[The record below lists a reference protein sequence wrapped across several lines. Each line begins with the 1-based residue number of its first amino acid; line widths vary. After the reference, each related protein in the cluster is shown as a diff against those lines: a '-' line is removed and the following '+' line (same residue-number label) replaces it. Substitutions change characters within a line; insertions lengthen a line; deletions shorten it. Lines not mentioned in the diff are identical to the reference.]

1 MTASATDAPLASQ
14 GRRLAGAVLDISL
27 FVLRSLLPPPP
38 PISWGSTVMRR
49 SLLLGLALLLAAVL
63 FSQPTGPAAAQGVSI
78 PILVSNLEQTPSSVP
93 GNLASDRAQGFT
105 TGGHSAGYTLTS
117 VDFPFRNLSHATIFS
132 SGLTA
137 EIQTASGSVLATL
150 TNPAYVAT
158 TSERNYRFTAPGGSL
173 QLAANTTYYFVLDVH
188 QDIPAA
194 NADWRGTTSDG
205 EDATGQSDWTI
216 DDNSLLRSRTATDIA
231 SYGASTNSLR
241 IRLNGAEATANAV
254 GSYTVPHDWALKPSG
269 LNPGDEF
276 RLLIITADQTAVTA
290 TDIATYDAFV
300 QASAAG
306 SHAGGAHDA
315 IKPYSSLF
323 KVVGSTASVDARDH
337 VGASRFN
344 SSHKDVPIYWLNG
357 SRVAANTAG
366 FWSSTWES
374 FARTD
379 RRGAAGAEPT
389 FAQGDRPWTGTL
401 AAGTK
406 DPGYELGSANPR
418 RGKWKDTIADTG
430 PLDGTPRITFANT
443 NQEPVYGISPVFRVG
458 NPPGYSV
465 TVSWDDGTSTAPT
478 AIDEGLSSYNGG
490 PTIRLTFTLNQ
501 NAPAGGI
508 DLGRIVAG
516 NNLVNGELPSNPVAK
531 IPAGQQSVSYQI
543 TSTSDGID
551 TVGVRT
557 LSYAYPNDP
566 GFTLTPSDGALTLSI
581 LDGDPTGVELTTPPR
596 SFTVV
601 EGTVIKFRVTLER
614 PLSAGEEL
622 TVPLSVTGA
631 SDQVND
637 YGLALTSGAANT
649 GVSLN
654 TGAPAQPVLT
664 FSGARARTAELDFTL
679 KKDGTAES
687 GVETITV
694 GLETSSAI
702 RLGSGRSFT
711 VKVADA
717 LPWIQFRTCRDANCS
732 GTNTETSAGDPPPQL
747 TLHEGGAQVAVQ
759 WRLRDPLNRSFERK
773 TVQPLP
779 ANTWG
784 GHKEGSRRIGAGTVD
799 NDRLRCDEPTTGT
812 RNREVGVGNPLP
824 GHSDIDKRNYC
835 PFDTV
840 FVYPHT
846 KDRWQ
851 TVKLTAGEDGDA
863 FDHLTHLIF
872 DPRVAVSG
880 PGAPGYGEW
889 DDADF
894 NYQSVWLPV
903 KIVDDDQWDQD
914 VAISTDG
921 GTTWTTIAQG
931 GLSGAFPASLT
942 SGADHTFMMRLVG
955 INPAD
960 GAISSTPA
968 TGEERVYI
976 GTETDPVHQVLLFSS
991 ADATGATHTGAGDT
1005 DVFGM
1010 VLNHANPVTMTIRVP
1025 EGFYGDVRFK
1035 IESRKL
1041 YGRTDTAV
1049 QRSGG
1054 VRVGPFPFY
1063 REIISCV
1070 GCQRS
1075 AAADEPLPPPVV
1087 GEVGDLTA
1095 ANLSDGGIRISWPR
1109 VTGAEGYQVRYWSTT
1124 SPFPGV
1130 PAEEAYYGAVVRET
1144 SYDIG
1149 GLDPS
1154 TEYRAVVYY
1163 IDHGEVQ
1170 LSTASPALRFT
1181 TLASGAATQANPAS
1195 PTLERVPK
1203 ASVSANS
1210 PVIGEGEDAVF
1221 TVTLSP
1227 APAAPTPVKIAVR
1240 NHHIGGLAVET
1251 GQLGERTVTV
1261 PTGGSVTVTVPTYND
1276 NNPNPNAPL
1285 YVDVVS
1291 GDGYKVS
1298 LFESRAVVIIEND
1311 DAPVPVTTIAVKRVT
1326 GDTATVI
1333 WAPKPGDTSY
1343 QVGWYSLGSNPELN
1357 WDTTTGTEYRIT
1369 GLDPESA
1376 YQVVVIGQHGS
1387 SIGGTYSV
1395 QVTTLASGQ
1404 SQDFGV
1410 TVAQPPTDPEV
1421 SVTAGGDVTEGGD
1434 AVFTVTASPAPKADL
1449 RVAVS
1454 VSASGDYGA
1463 ATGRQ
1468 AVTIPTGGSA
1478 TLTVSTT
1485 DDDLNEADG
1494 SVTATVDDDHGYT
1507 VSSTQGS
1514 ATINVAD
1521 DDGPELSIAG
1531 GPGITE
1537 GGTASFTIS
1546 ADPVPAE
1553 PITVNVGVSQS
1564 GDFGATGAVKVQVS
1578 GATTTYTI
1586 TTIDDDADEGDGS
1599 VTATLED
1606 GSGYTV
1612 SSANG
1617 AATVDVSD
1625 NDDAPSG
1632 YTVDPDVVAAVREL
1646 ASQSEHGP
1654 QHVNRWQRVLVAFG
1668 ELDAAGVDGGA
1679 MTAAQAQDM
1688 ADTHSSPVW
1697 DDVVDEL
1704 TKLEAWRAAQGPD
1717 DDDNQPP
1724 PTPEVSISGGSGITE
1739 GGTASFTI
1747 TASPAPAS
1755 PLTVKVGVSEN
1766 GSFGASG
1773 AVTITVSGASTT
1785 YTISTTDDNVDE
1797 ADGSVT
1803 ATLQDGSGY
1812 TVSSSQGAA
1821 SVNVADNDV
1830 PELSI
1835 SGGSGIT
1842 EGGTAS
1848 FTITA
1853 SPAPASP
1860 LTVKVGV
1867 SENGSF
1873 GASGAVTITVSGAS
1887 TTYTISTTDDNVD
1900 EADGSVTATLQ
1911 DGTGYTVSSSNGAAT
1926 VNVADDDVPELS
1938 ISGGSGITEGGTASF
1953 TIMASPAPASP
1964 ITVKVGVSQNGDF
1977 GASGAA
1983 TITVSGATTTYTIA
1997 TTDDNADEAD
2007 GSVTATLKDG
2017 TGYTVSSTQGAAT
2030 VDVADDDDAPV
2041 VTPVLSIS
2049 GGSGITEGGTAS
2061 FTITASP
2068 APASPITV
2076 KVGVSENGDFGASG
2090 AATVTVSGAST
2101 TYTISTTDDNV
2112 DEADGSVTAT
2122 LKDGTGYTV
2131 SSSNGAATVSV
2142 ADDDDAPKPVV
2153 EISVSVEDASATEGE
2168 ELTFTVRLSE
2178 ASTEEIT
2185 VTWNTAT
2192 AWDEDNRAHGG
2203 ADYQEEFYSELV
2215 FAPGVTEMTGKVWLE
2230 EDAKAEEDEHF
2241 VVEVFLPGTI
2251 WPPDA
2256 VGTMT
2261 IIDDD

>member
-1 MTASATDAPLASQ
+1 M
-14 GRRLAGAVLDISL
+14 
-27 FVLRSLLPPPP
+27 
-38 PISWGSTVMRR
+38 
-49 SLLLGLALLLAAVL
+49 
-63 FSQPTGPAAAQGVSI
+63 
-78 PILVSNLEQTPSSVP
+78 
-93 GNLASDRAQGFT
+93 
-105 TGGHSAGYTLTS
+105 
-117 VDFPFRNLSHATIFS
+117 
-132 SGLTA
+132 
-137 EIQTASGSVLATL
+137 
-150 TNPAYVAT
+150 
-158 TSERNYRFTAPGGSL
+158 
-173 QLAANTTYYFVLDVH
+173 
-188 QDIPAA
+188 
-194 NADWRGTTSDG
+194 
-205 EDATGQSDWTI
+205 
-216 DDNSLLRSRTATDIA
+216 
-231 SYGASTNSLR
+231 
-241 IRLNGAEATANAV
+241 
-254 GSYTVPHDWALKPSG
+254 
-269 LNPGDEF
+269 
-276 RLLIITADQTAVTA
+276 
-290 TDIATYDAFV
+290 
-300 QASAAG
+300 
-306 SHAGGAHDA
+306 
-315 IKPYSSLF
+315 
-323 KVVGSTASVDARDH
+323 
-337 VGASRFN
+337 
-344 SSHKDVPIYWLNG
+344 
-357 SRVAANTAG
+357 
-366 FWSSTWES
+366 
-374 FARTD
+374 
-379 RRGAAGAEPT
+379 
-389 FAQGDRPWTGTL
+389 
-401 AAGTK
+401 
-406 DPGYELGSANPR
+406 
-418 RGKWKDTIADTG
+418 
-430 PLDGTPRITFANT
+430 
-443 NQEPVYGISPVFRVG
+443 
-458 NPPGYSV
+458 
-465 TVSWDDGTSTAPT
+465 
-478 AIDEGLSSYNGG
+478 
-490 PTIRLTFTLNQ
+490 TFTLNQ

-508 DLGRIVAG
+508 DLGRLLVAG
-516 NNLVNGELPSNPVAK
+516 NNLVNGELPSDPVAK
-531 IPAGQQSVSYQI
+531 IPAGQQSVSYRI

-557 LSYAYPNDP
+557 LSYTYPNDP
-566 GFTLTPSDGALTLSI
+566 GFTLTPSDGTLTLSI
-581 LDGDPTGVELTTPPR
+581 LDGDPTSVDLTTPPR

-601 EGTVIKFRVTLER
+601 EGTVIKFRVTLGR

-622 TVPLSVTGA
+622 VVPLSITGA
-631 SDQVND
+631 SDQIND
-637 YGLALTSGAANT
+637 YGMALTPGAANT

-679 KKDGTAES
+679 KADGVTES

-694 GLETSSAI
+694 ELGTSSAI
-702 RLGSGRSFT
+702 RLGSSRSFT

-732 GTNTETSAGDPPPQL
+732 GTNTATSAGDPPPQL
-747 TLHEGGAQVAVQ
+747 TLREGGAQVAFQ
-759 WRLRDPLNRSFERK
+759 WRLRDPLDRSFERK

-779 ANTWG
+779 ANTRG

-799 NDRLRCDEPTTGT
+799 NDRLKCDEPTTNN
-812 RNREVGVGNPLP
+812 RNKTDPDSGAGNPLP
-824 GHSDIDKRNYC
+824 GHSDIDKQNFC
-835 PFDTV
+835 PFDPA
-840 FVYPHT
+840 FIYPHT
-846 KDRWQ
+846 IDNWR
-851 TVKLTAGEDGDA
+851 TVKVTAGEDGDA
-863 FDHLTHLIF
+863 YDHFTHLIF
-872 DPRVAVSG
+872 DPGVAVSG
-880 PGAPGYGEW
+880 PGAPGYGGW
-889 DDADF
+889 DDADLD
-894 NYQSVWLPV
+894 YQSVWVPV

-921 GTTWTTIAQG
+921 GTTWTTIANG

-960 GAISSTPA
+960 GSISSTPA
-968 TGEERVYI
+968 TGRQRVYI
-976 GTETDPVHQVLLFSS
+976 GAETDPVHQVRVFSS
-991 ADATGATHTGAGDT
+991 ADATGATNTGAGAA
-1005 DVFGM
+1005 DVYGM
-1010 VLNHANPVTMTIRVP
+1010 VLNHANPVTMTVRVP

-1035 IESRKL
+1035 VESRDL
-1041 YGRTDTAV
+1041 YNRTDTEV

-1054 VRVGPFPFY
+1054 VRAGPFSFY

-1075 AAADEPLPPPVV
+1075 AATDEPLPPPVV

-1095 ANLSDGGIRISWPR
+1095 ANLSDSGIRISWPR
-1109 VTGAEGYQVRYWSTT
+1109 VIGAEGYQVRYWSTT

-1144 SYDIG
+1144 PYDIEH
-1149 GLDPS
+1149 LDPS

-1181 TLASGAATQANPAS
+1181 TLASGAATQANPAT
-1195 PTLERVPK
+1195 PTLERVPR

-1227 APAAPTPVKIAVR
+1227 APAAPTPVKVAVR
-1240 NHHIGGLAVET
+1240 NHNIGGLAVEA

-1261 PTGGSVTVTVPTYND
+1261 PTVGSVQITIPTYDD

-1285 YVDVVS
+1285 YADVVS
-1291 GDGYKVS
+1291 GDGYKIS
-1298 LFESRAVVIIEND
+1298 LLESRAIVVIEND

-1333 WAPKPGDTSY
+1333 WAPKEGDTSY

-1357 WDTTTGTEYRIT
+1357 WDTTTATEYRIT
-1369 GLDPESA
+1369 GLEPESA
-1376 YQVVVIGQHGS
+1376 YQVVVIGQRGS
-1387 SIGGTYSV
+1387 SIGGSYSV
-1395 QVTTLASGQ
+1395 KVTTLASGQ

-1410 TVAQPPTDPEV
+1410 TVAQPPAAPEV
-1421 SVTAGGDVTEGGD
+1421 SVTAAGDVTEGGD

-1449 RVAVS
+1449 RVAVT

-1485 DDDLNEADG
+1485 DDGVNEADG

-1507 VSSTQGS
+1507 VSATQGS
-1514 ATINVAD
+1514 ATVGVAD
-1521 DDGPELSIAG
+1521 NDEPDADAPELSITG
-1531 GPGITE
+1531 GSGINE
-1537 GGTASFTIS
+1537 GDTASFTIS

-1553 PITVNVGVSQS
+1553 PITVGVGVSQG

-1586 TTIDDDADEGDGS
+1586 TTIDDDADEADGS
-1599 VTATLED
+1599 VTATLKAGEGYSVSATAGSATVAVSDNDDPPPATPELSISGGSGITEGGSAGFTITASPAPASAITVKVGVSESGDFGASGAATVQVSGATTTYTIATSDDQADEADGSVTATLQD

-1612 SSANG
+1612 SSTNG
-1617 AATVDVSD
+1617 AATVAVSD

-1654 QHVNRWQRVLVAFG
+1654 EHVNRWQRVLVAFG

-1679 MTAAQAQDM
+1679 MTAAQAQEM

-1704 TKLEAWRAAQGPD
+1704 TKLEAWRAAQESD

-1724 PTPEVSISGGSGITE
+1724 PTPVVSISGGSGITE

-1747 TASPAPAS
+1747 TASPAPTSAI
-1755 PLTVKVGVSEN
+1755 TVKVGVSEN
-1766 GSFGASG
+1766 GDFGASG
-1773 AVTITVSGASTT
+1773 AATVQVSGATTT
-1785 YTISTTDDNVDE
+1785 YTIATTDDQVDE

-1812 TVSSSQGAA
+1812 TVSSTNGAA
-1821 SVNVADNDV
+1821 TVNVADNDDPPPAT

-1842 EGGTAS
+1842 EGGSAS

-1853 SPAPASP
+1853 SPAPASAI
-1860 LTVKVGV
+1860 TVKVGV
-1867 SENGSF
+1867 SENGDF
-1873 GASGAVTITVSGAS
+1873 GASGAATVTVNSAT
-1887 TTYTISTTDDNVD
+1887 TTYTVTTTDDQVD

-1911 DGTGYTVSSSNGAAT
+1911 DGSGYTVSSTQGSAT
-1926 VNVADDDVPELS
+1926 VTVADNDDPPPATPELS
-1938 ISGGSGITEGGTASF
+1938 ISGGSGITEGGSASF
-1953 TIMASPAPASP
+1953 TITASPAPAGS
-1964 ITVKVGVSQNGDF
+1964 ITVKVGVSESGDFGASGAATVTVSGASTTYTIATTDDSTDEADGSVTATLQDGSGYTVSSTKGAATVNVADNDDPPPATPELSITGGSGVTEGGSASFTITASPAPASAITVKVGVSENGDF

-1983 TITVSGATTTYTIA
+1983 TVTVRGASTTYTIA

-2007 GSVTATLKDG
+2007 GSVTATLQDG
-2017 TGYTVSSTQGAAT
+2017 SGYTVSSTNGAAT
-2030 VDVADDDDAPV
+2030 VSVADDDVPE
-2041 VTPVLSIS
+2041 LSIAA
-2049 GGSGITEGGTAS
+2049 GSGITEGGTAS

-2068 APASPITV
+2068 APASAITV

-2101 TYTISTTDDNV
+2101 TYTVTTTDDQV

-2122 LKDGTGYTV
+2122 LQDGNGYTV
-2131 SSSNGAATVSV
+2131 SSTSGSATVNV
-2142 ADDDDAPKPVV
+2142 ADNDDAAPEVD
-2153 EISVSVEDASATEGE
+2153 ISVTVVDASATEGD
-2168 ELTFTVRLSE
+2168 ELEFTVRLSQ

-2185 VTWNTAT
+2185 VQWNTAT
-2192 AWDEDNRAHGG
+2192 HDDPDTRAHSD
-2203 ADYQEEFYSELV
+2203 DYQYQLGKLV
-2215 FAPGVTEMTGKVWLE
+2215 FAPGVTELTGKVWLE
-2230 EDAKAEEDEHF
+2230 EDGEAEGNEYF
-2241 VVEVFLPGTI
+2241 LVEAFLPDNY